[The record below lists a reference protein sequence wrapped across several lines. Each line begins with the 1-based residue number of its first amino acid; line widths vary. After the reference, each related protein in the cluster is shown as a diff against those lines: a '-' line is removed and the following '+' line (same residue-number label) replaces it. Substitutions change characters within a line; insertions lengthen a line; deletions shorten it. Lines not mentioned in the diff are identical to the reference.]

1 MKKSK
6 KRVIPGFG
14 LTMGV
19 TITMLSIVVLIPLA
33 SLVIYSS
40 QLGFNEFIEVITRK
54 RILSSFYVSFITAL
68 GASFVNA
75 VMGLILAWVL
85 VRYEFPGKRIMD
97 GMIELPFALPTA
109 VAGISLTS
117 LTSDQGLIGSFFSK
131 FGITFALIFVG
142 IPFVA
147 RAVQPVL
154 EKLDGSYEEAARV
167 MGAKPAYIF
176 RRVILPELLPP
187 LLTGTGL
194 AFGRCLGE
202 YGSVV
207 FIAGNRPYETEITPL
222 IIMSELQEFDYKS
235 ATSIALVMLVASFL
249 ILFLMNLMQA
259 RNSKRL
265 RGGNA

>member
-117 LTSDQGLIGSFFSK
+117 LTSDQGLIGSFFTK
-131 FGITFALIFVG
+131 FGIKIAYTKLGITFALIFVG
-142 IPFVA
+142 IPFV
-147 RAVQPVL
+147 
-154 EKLDGSYEEAARV
+154 ARV